1 MRSSAAALDRGRS
14 GFDIVVAEHGQQD
27 ARSRLFLWHV
37 NSSEARKFAA
47 KHRFCAEFVGNGN
60 PMLYVRSVLVGIAT
74 GLVTIVI
81 SMIVWMFIAAHQ
93 LHRQLPHAEIAFD
106 VHSMFARPSIVWL
119 IGLFAFLGGFYW
131 NLRRQSQ

>member
-1 MRSSAAALDRGRS
+1 MACQLKRGTQIC
-14 GFDIVVAEHGQQD
+14 GKA
-27 ARSRLFLWHV
+27 
-37 NSSEARKFAA
+37 
-47 KHRFCAEFVGNGN
+47 RFCAEFLGNGN

-119 IGLFAFLGGFYW
+119 IGLFAF
-131 NLRRQSQ
+131 